1 MKQMTYEKP
10 VVFKKYKAEKKNFN
24 FDKAMKEIAK
34 IADRNK
40 DYPEGWDSEKYGYV
54 FEGKKK

>member
-1 MKQMTYEKP
+1 MKLETP
-10 VVFKKYKAEKKNFN
+10 VVFKKYKAEKKNLN
-24 FDKAMKEIAK
+24 FDAAMKEVAR

-40 DYPEGWDSEKYGYV
+40 DYPEGWDSEKYGYM